1 MKKSTK
7 RKYLVKLNAIM
18 VFTSLM
24 AAYVYGYYGW
34 LIKLVKPLESP
45 FIRTLTDLLF
55 LILAVLIIYWFFS
68 KKWKRLLIRLRKYFS
83 PRNKTAW
90 NLERYLFWI
99 KLCLLIILINEA
111 NLVVDWN
118 YSIANIFQV
127 FSGQKKNMVI
137 PENNTPGLSK
147 VGATINSN
155 AYSKAGRYSRT
166 VRWAAA
172 IRNTEK
178 IYGIPKGLLAGLIMQ
193 ESMGNPLQLNTGDD
207 GGAGLMMFQPGTAR
221 AYGLKTYGNSKKT
234 GRDKIHGKA
243 LRFLVRQNDFDYQ
256 KLSQIDH
263 RFHINKSIEAGGKF
277 LHELHSRFGSW
288 NAAVSA
294 YNRGKPAPIPLNT
307 RHVRMVKQ
315 FQNYYN
321 SQI

>member
-18 VFTSLM
+18 VFISLM

-68 KKWKRLLIRLRKYFS
+68 KLWKTLLRRLRKYFRS
-83 PRNKTAW
+83 KTAW
-90 NLERYLFWI
+90 NLEKFLFWI
-99 KLCLLIILINEA
+99 KICGLVILVNEA
-111 NLVVDWN
+111 VLVLDWN
-118 YSIANIFQV
+118 YSIANFSQV
-127 FSGQKKNMVI
+127 FSSQKKNLVI
-137 PENNTPGLSK
+137 PENNTPGSGLASI
-147 VGATINSN
+147 AISSN
-155 AYSKAGRYSRT
+155 AYSKAGRYART
-166 VRWAAA
+166 VRWAVP

-178 IYGIPKGLLAGLIMQ
+178 KYGIPEGLLAGLIMQ

-207 GGAGLMMFQPGTAR
+207 GGAGLMMFQPGTAQE
-221 AYGLKTYGNSKKT
+221 YGLKTYGNSKKT

-277 LHELHSRFGSW
+277 LHELHNRFGSW

-315 FQNYYN
+315 FQKYYN